1 MRRFSYLAIVALML
15 LFSVNSAFASENSV
29 QDDKWL
35 IYWYISGNDLE
46 DEFQEATI
54 DMQEMTRTE
63 FKSKKLIDEGVNK
76 TIADGVLVNFPQ
88 YISDDVRLSQNVK
101 ILIQTGGCYNWAN
114 EDIPSNTIGR
124 YLFDSN
130 GFHYQGSFVDMN
142 MGNAETLENFL
153 RYGKDVIE
161 KDFKPTRKMF
171 IFWNHGGLAGICYD
185 ARYKHDESKP
195 ASAINEAFLDL
206 NDVRK
211 AFSKVYKLS
220 EDNPPFDIIG
230 FDACIRATYENA
242 NNIFGL
248 AKYMIASEESE
259 SGFGWYYS
267 DWIKKLS
274 ENPSMSNKSLGAII
288 CQSSYDYLV
297 KNGIDDAA
305 ISTFSTVELSKSKWL
320 NLRAAHDSFM
330 KNYLKSAKNNPYLY
344 VNLESAAYSG
354 ERYGETNGSAG
365 VMVDLKNFAENTKSR
380 LSYFE
385 TNSSRK
391 NSLNISAD
399 DLITAIDSVVS
410 CNIHGENRVGS
421 NGISIHYPLNKDSE
435 EFELYASQNTVSK
448 HTKKL
453 YQNLLILSQ
462 SAPSTS
468 NDDENQNRRSR
479 TRSNVGRLQEILDI
493 SGLYN
498 SPVVYDKDSNEL
510 SVSIA
515 QDQIPKIS
523 YVNSVVLQALDTDE
537 DNLNGLVLGLSGNI
551 QSDWEKG
558 KFTTTLKP
566 TWTMING
573 HLVYTDILGSTKSKI
588 NPEGEILQKGY
599 TLYGIPIELN
609 GIGCILKVAYYPDD
623 QKYRIIGTNRS
634 AGGVGRV
641 NRGGSLPKKGDVITP
656 FLMKFAKVEDST
668 NEDEIKPILTIHT
681 DDGDFAY
688 TWIKGES
695 FTLEE
700 EAVVSNGVLKDG
712 IYASSFHFNSIGR
725 NMSIPSQIVYF
736 NLNDGELV
744 KEDGEFVHVADAN
757 DEEISITVED
767 KEFSYDPKSGD
778 IKEES

>member
-1 MRRFSYLAIVALML
+1 MRRFSYLVIVALML
-15 LFSVNSAFASENSV
+15 LFSVGSAFASENSV

-114 EDIPSNTIGR
+114 EDIPNNTIGR

-153 RYGKDVIE
+153 CYGKDVIE

-195 ASAINEAFLDL
+195 ASAMNEAFLDL

-220 EDNPPFDIIG
+220 EDNPPFDVIG

-305 ISTFSTVELSKSKWL
+305 MSTFSTVE
-320 NLRAAHDSFM
+320 
-330 KNYLKSAKNNPYLY
+330 Y
-344 VNLESAAYSG
+344 
-354 ERYGETNGSAG
+354 
-365 VMVDLKNFAENTKSR
+365 
-380 LSYFE
+380 
-385 TNSSRK
+385 
-391 NSLNISAD
+391 
-399 DLITAIDSVVS
+399 
-410 CNIHGENRVGS
+410 
-421 NGISIHYPLNKDSE
+421 
-435 EFELYASQNTVSK
+435 
-448 HTKKL
+448 
-453 YQNLLILSQ
+453 
-462 SAPSTS
+462 
-468 NDDENQNRRSR
+468 
-479 TRSNVGRLQEILDI
+479 
-493 SGLYN
+493 
-498 SPVVYDKDSNEL
+498 
-510 SVSIA
+510 
-515 QDQIPKIS
+515 
-523 YVNSVVLQALDTDE
+523 
-537 DNLNGLVLGLSGNI
+537 LNG
-551 QSDWEKG
+551 
-558 KFTTTLKP
+558 
-566 TWTMING
+566 
-573 HLVYTDILGSTKSKI
+573 
-588 NPEGEILQKGY
+588 
-599 TLYGIPIELN
+599 
-609 GIGCILKVAYYPDD
+609 
-623 QKYRIIGTNRS
+623 
-634 AGGVGRV
+634 
-641 NRGGSLPKKGDVITP
+641 
-656 FLMKFAKVEDST
+656 
-668 NEDEIKPILTIHT
+668 
-681 DDGDFAY
+681 
-688 TWIKGES
+688 
-695 FTLEE
+695 
-700 EAVVSNGVLKDG
+700 
-712 IYASSFHFNSIGR
+712 
-725 NMSIPSQIVYF
+725 
-736 NLNDGELV
+736 
-744 KEDGEFVHVADAN
+744 
-757 DEEISITVED
+757 
-767 KEFSYDPKSGD
+767 
-778 IKEES
+778 